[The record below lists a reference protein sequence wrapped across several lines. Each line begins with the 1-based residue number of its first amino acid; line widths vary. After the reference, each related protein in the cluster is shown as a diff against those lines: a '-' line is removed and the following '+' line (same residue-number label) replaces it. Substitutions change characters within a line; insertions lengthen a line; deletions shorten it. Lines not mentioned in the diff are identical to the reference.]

1 VPKVRKICHF
11 GCVKGFAQ
19 IEAGKYGVLPQSPKG
34 PQGIGLAKECLLFLN
49 KIKQVRTQQFIFNE
63 RII

>member
-1 VPKVRKICHF
+1 VTKGRKIYDFLCIKEF
-11 GCVKGFAQ
+11 TQ
-19 IEAGKYGVLPQSPKG
+19 IEAGKYGALPQSPKG

-49 KIKQVRTQQFIFNE
+49 KIKQVRTQQLIFNK